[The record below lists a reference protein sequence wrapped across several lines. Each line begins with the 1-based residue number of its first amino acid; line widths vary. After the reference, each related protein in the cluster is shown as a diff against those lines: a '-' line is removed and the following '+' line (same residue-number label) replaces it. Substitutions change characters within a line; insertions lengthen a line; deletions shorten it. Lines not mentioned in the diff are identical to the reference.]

1 MPSAIPPAFPQGVTN
16 PLVSVVVTAYN
27 YGEFV
32 ADCLR
37 SVRAQTYDRFE
48 CIVVD
53 DCSSDTTPAVV
64 GTLLGEWQDA
74 RFRYVRLPK
83 NVGQLGAQLQGFRES
98 AGEFVVFLDADDL
111 LFPPFIER
119 HLHVHQNIE
128 TPVGFTS
135 SNQWTISR
143 DGQVLSK
150 SHTDLASRLY
160 LSEGLDI
167 WVQDSDGGRAAVPGI
182 LFPFWHD
189 KTDPPAWVW
198 GTQSTMMFRRAL
210 LALILPDSPA
220 DGETFR
226 ICADFY
232 LVQFGQLI
240 GGSFVFREAL
250 GCYRRHGGN
259 NFSRNGIIAARM
271 QTGDMRSHPSVAGY
285 KQLALQVLAE
295 RKEDFLSVLGTE
307 RYYDLA
313 AHVGSL
319 SNYRV
324 GPKPLHR
331 RVVRGALARL
341 IGEDAYVRL
350 RLSLGRLIG

>member
-1 MPSAIPPAFPQGVTN
+1 M
-16 PLVSVVVTAYN
+16 
-27 YGEFV
+27 
-32 ADCLR
+32 
-37 SVRAQTYDRFE
+37 
-48 CIVVD
+48 
-53 DCSSDTTPAVV
+53 
-64 GTLLGEWQDA
+64 
-74 RFRYVRLPK
+74 
-83 NVGQLGAQLQGFRES
+83 
-98 AGEFVVFLDADDL
+98 
-111 LFPPFIER
+111 
-119 HLHVHQNIE
+119 
-128 TPVGFTS
+128 
-135 SNQWTISR
+135 
-143 DGQVLSK
+143 LSK

-160 LSEGLDI
+160 LSQGLDI
-167 WVQDSDGGRAAVPGI
+167 WVQDSDGGCASVPGI

-189 KTDPPAWVW
+189 KDDPPAWVW

-210 LALILPDSPA
+210 LALILPASPG

-295 RKEDFLSVLGTE
+295 RKDDFLSVLGTT

-331 RVVRGALARL
+331 RFVRGALARL